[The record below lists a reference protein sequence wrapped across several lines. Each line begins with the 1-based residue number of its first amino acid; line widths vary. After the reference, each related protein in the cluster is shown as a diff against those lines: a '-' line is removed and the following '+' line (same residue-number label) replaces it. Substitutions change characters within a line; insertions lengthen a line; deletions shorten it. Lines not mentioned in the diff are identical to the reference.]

1 MWDNRLTEIL
11 CNLCIKEIVKGN
23 RPSTHFTK
31 EGWLK
36 IMTNFENETDKTYS
50 KRQFKNRWD
59 ALKKE
64 RKA

>member
-1 MWDNRLTEIL
+1 
-11 CNLCIKEIVKGN
+11 
-23 RPSTHFTK
+23 
-31 EGWLK
+31 
-36 IMTNFENETDKTYS
+36 MTNFENETDKTYS